1 MAAGKTFLLGEQK
14 IRPGTYVRWTN
25 IGEPAIVT
33 GARGIAA
40 AVIKASW
47 GPLNKPVVLEGLN
60 EVATNFGYGKG
71 PDVLRDLFRG
81 GARRVVAVR
90 VGSGGSK
97 ATVMLQDMDEND
109 AVKLETKYET
119 SRQIKVTVR
128 DSLTQGQR
136 QLLVYDGETL
146 LETISFDKGTSE
158 PEELTNA
165 VNNQSAYLTAEKLA
179 ESGALAAVTDKALTG
194 GSDPVVTGESYVNG
208 FEQLETEVWNI
219 LVVDSE
225 DVSVHASVQ
234 AFIYN
239 RLTEGYRVMA
249 VIGEPTSVSLD
260 ERLQHAR
267 SYNDPA
273 IVYVGN
279 GFVAAG
285 EMVEGARAAARI
297 AGEILRSDYTS
308 SLTHHVIQGA
318 TEVVG
323 KLTNAQVERAIQ
335 SGMLVFTTSASGL
348 VQVEYGITTF
358 TTPTADM
365 DLGWSKIRRVRTRY
379 ELIDRIVL
387 TLDPYVGKL
396 NNSPDGRAMVV
407 SVING
412 IIQQMIAEGGLED
425 GAAYEDPERQ
435 PQGDSAWFRIDVDD
449 LDSMEKVYFT
459 FGFRFSRP
467 AGTTTAA

>member
-1 MAAGKTFLLGEQK
+1 
-14 IRPGTYVRWTN
+14 
-25 IGEPAIVT
+25 
-33 GARGIAA
+33 
-40 AVIKASW
+40 
-47 GPLNKPVVLEGLN
+47 
-60 EVATNFGYGKG
+60 
-71 PDVLRDLFRG
+71 
-81 GARRVVAVR
+81 
-90 VGSGGSK
+90 
-97 ATVMLQDMDEND
+97 
-109 AVKLETKYET
+109 
-119 SRQIKVTVR
+119 
-128 DSLTQGQR
+128 
-136 QLLVYDGETL
+136 
-146 LETISFDKGTSE
+146 
-158 PEELTNA
+158 
-165 VNNQSAYLTAEKLA
+165 
-179 ESGALAAVTDKALTG
+179 
-194 GSDPVVTGESYVNG
+194 
-208 FEQLETEVWNI
+208 
-219 LVVDSE
+219 
-225 DVSVHASVQ
+225 
-234 AFIYN
+234 
-239 RLTEGYRVMA
+239 MA

-285 EMVEGARAAARI
+285 ETVEGARAAARI

-318 TEVVG
+318 TDVVG

-412 IIQQMIAEGGLED
+412 
-425 GAAYEDPERQ
+425 
-435 PQGDSAWFRIDVDD
+435 
-449 LDSMEKVYFT
+449 
-459 FGFRFSRP
+459 
-467 AGTTTAA
+467 